1 MFFNYKNYSVHISNG
16 ITILALIAISKH
28 HFYILQRMQKSSCCY
43 NLVTFLVPLCQICV
57 FRLQTHQWCFLLCNV
72 ILFHALLFG
81 GDIVEEFLLQSS
93 PAAYSDHFVLEV
105 RERAR
110 KLDLTETRL
119 NTSQL
124 YPINTEP
131 CLHHQDLLIL
141 TLVLSSPG
149 NSSQREAVRN
159 SWANQTLVHS
169 IAVRTLFVIGSS
181 HLGAELD
188 VMREESERYGD
199 IVQFEGGVS
208 RGDWQKGHWEQVKM
222 ALRWILLFCP
232 QARFIVL
239 SEDSVYLNIPA
250 LTSYLLG
257 LRMHP
262 DDLYLGRVIHRA
274 APERDP
280 DKPHYLP
287 YKVYPDK
294 YLQDY
299 CSGPAFL
306 LSQDVVRKVY
316 VAAEDVSLPL
326 PSDVLIGLCAR
337 RAGVV
342 ATHSAR
348 FSGDRHIRYNPCC
361 YNFLFNSAGMGV
373 GMMDMA
379 WRDLGAGKGRS
390 CGMLET
396 YYSLVVCK
404 AMTYLDK
411 LSFLNNDN
419 SLG

>member
-1 MFFNYKNYSVHISNG
+1 
-16 ITILALIAISKH
+16 
-28 HFYILQRMQKSSCCY
+28 
-43 NLVTFLVPLCQICV
+43 
-57 FRLQTHQWCFLLCNV
+57 
-72 ILFHALLFG
+72 LFG

-93 PAAYSDHFVLEV
+93 PAAYTDRFVLEV

-149 NSSQREAVRN
+149 KSSQREAVRN
-159 SWANQTLVHS
+159 SWANQTTVRHV
-169 IAVRTLFVIGSS
+169 AVRTLFFLSPS
-181 HLGAELD
+181 PLGVELEM
-188 VMREESERYGD
+188 MREESARYGD

-208 RGDWQKGHWEQVKM
+208 RGDWQRGHWEQVKM
-222 ALRWILLFCP
+222 AFRWILLFCP
-232 QARFIVL
+232 QARFIAL
-239 SEDSVYLNIPA
+239 SEDSVYLNLPA

-257 LRMHP
+257 LKTHP
-262 DDLYLGRVIHRA
+262 DELYLGRVIHRA
-274 APERDP
+274 PPERDP

-287 YKVYPDK
+287 YQLYPDK
-294 YLQDY
+294 YLPDY

-326 PSDVLIGLCAR
+326 PSDVLVGLCAR

-342 ATHSAR
+342 PTHSAR

-361 YNFLFNSAGMGV
+361 YNFLFSSARMGAGMMGV
-373 GMMDMA
+373 A
-379 WRDLGAGKGRS
+379 WGDLGVEKGRS
-390 CGMLET
+390 CGMMET

-404 AMTYLDK
+404 TMTYLDE
-411 LSFLNNDN
+411 LSFLNNN
-419 SLG
+419 KSQG

>member
-1 MFFNYKNYSVHISNG
+1 MK
-16 ITILALIAISKH
+16 
-28 HFYILQRMQKSSCCY
+28 
-43 NLVTFLVPLCQICV
+43 ICLL
-57 FRLQTHQWCFLLCNV
+57 RLQTYQWCFLLCNI

-93 PAAYSDHFVLEV
+93 PAIYTDRFVLKV

-110 KLDLTETRL
+110 KLDLTETTL

-141 TLVLSSPG
+141 TVVLSSPG
-149 NSSQREAVRN
+149 NSSQREGVRN
-159 SWANQTLVHS
+159 SWANQTTVKRV
-169 IAVRTLFVIGSS
+169 AVRTLFFIGPSS
-181 HLGAELD
+181 LGAEYESI
-188 VMREESERYGD
+188 REESARNGD
-199 IVQFEGGVS
+199 IVQCECGVS
-208 RGDWQKGHWEQVKM
+208 HGDWERGHWEQVKM
-222 ALRWILLFCP
+222 VLRWILLFCP

-239 SEDSVYLNIPA
+239 SEDSVYLNLPA
-250 LTSYLLG
+250 LASYLLG
-257 LRMHP
+257 LRTHP

-274 APERDP
+274 TPERDP
-280 DKPHYLP
+280 GKPHYLP
-287 YKVYPDK
+287 YQVYPDK
-294 YLQDY
+294 YLPDY

-316 VAAEDVSLPL
+316 VAAEDVALPL
-326 PSDVLIGLCAR
+326 PLDVLIGLCAR

-348 FSGDRHIRYNPCC
+348 FSGNRHIRYNPCC
-361 YNFLFNSAGMGV
+361 YNFLFSSAGMGAGLMGV
-373 GMMDMA
+373 A
-379 WRDLGAGKGRS
+379 WRDLGEGHGKG

-396 YYSLVVCK
+396 YYSLIVCK

-411 LSFLNNDN
+411 LSFLSNDN
-419 SLG
+419 IQD

>member
-1 MFFNYKNYSVHISNG
+1 MNIMK
-16 ITILALIAISKH
+16 
-28 HFYILQRMQKSSCCY
+28 
-43 NLVTFLVPLCQICV
+43 
-57 FRLQTHQWCFLLCNV
+57 THQWCFLLCNV

-93 PAAYSDHFVLEV
+93 PAAYTDRFVLEV

-124 YPINTEP
+124 YPINAEP

-141 TLVLSSPG
+141 TVVFSSPG
-149 NSSQREAVRN
+149 NSSQREALRN
-159 SWANQTLVHS
+159 SWANQTTVQRV
-169 IAVRTLFVIGSS
+169 AVRTLFFIGPSY
-181 HLGAELD
+181 LGAEHES
-188 VMREESERYGD
+188 VREESERYCD
-199 IVQFEGGVS
+199 IVLCEGGVLQS
-208 RGDWQKGHWEQVKM
+208 DWERRHWEQVKM
-222 ALRWILLFCP
+222 ALRWILLFC
-232 QARFIVL
+232 QEARFIVL
-239 SEDSVYLNIPA
+239 SEDSVYLNLPA
-250 LTSYLLG
+250 LASYLLG
-257 LRMHP
+257 LRTHP

-280 DKPHYLP
+280 SKAHYLP
-287 YKVYPDK
+287 YQLYPDK
-294 YLQDY
+294 YLPDY

-316 VAAEDVSLPL
+316 VTAEDVALPL
-326 PSDVLIGLCAR
+326 PSDLLIGLCAR

-348 FSGDRHIRYNPCC
+348 FSGNRHIRYNPCC
-361 YNFLFNSAGMGV
+361 YNFLFSSAGMGV
-373 GMMDMA
+373 GLMGMA
-379 WRDLGAGKGRS
+379 WRDLGEVNGGG
-390 CGMLET
+390 CGMLKT

-411 LSFLNNDN
+411 LSFLSNDN
-419 SLG
+419 TQD

>member
-1 MFFNYKNYSVHISNG
+1 MK
-16 ITILALIAISKH
+16 
-28 HFYILQRMQKSSCCY
+28 
-43 NLVTFLVPLCQICV
+43 ICV

-93 PAAYSDHFVLEV
+93 PAAYTDRFVLEV

-124 YPINTEP
+124 YPINSEP

-159 SWANQTLVHS
+159 SWANQTSVHS
-169 IAVRTLFVIGSS
+169 VAVRTLFFLGSS
-181 HLGAELD
+181 HFGAELEM
-188 VMREESERYGD
+188 MREESARY
-199 IVQFEGGVS
+199 
-208 RGDWQKGHWEQVKM
+208 
-222 ALRWILLFCP
+222 
-232 QARFIVL
+232 ARFIVL
-239 SEDSVYLNIPA
+239 SEDSVYLNLPA

-257 LRMHP
+257 LRTHP

-287 YKVYPDK
+287 YQVYPEK
-294 YLQDY
+294 YLPDY

-361 YNFLFNSAGMGV
+361 YNFLFSSAGMGV
-373 GMMDMA
+373 GMVGVA

-404 AMTYLDK
+404 AMTYLDQ
-411 LSFLNNDN
+411 LSFLNNDK
-419 SLG
+419 SQG

>member
-1 MFFNYKNYSVHISNG
+1 M
-16 ITILALIAISKH
+16 LPWQL
-28 HFYILQRMQKSSCCY
+28 
-43 NLVTFLVPLCQICV
+43 ICV

-93 PAAYSDHFVLEV
+93 PAAYTDRFVLEV

-124 YPINTEP
+124 YPINSEP

-159 SWANQTLVHS
+159 SWANQTSVHS
-169 IAVRTLFVIGSS
+169 V
-181 HLGAELD
+181 
-188 VMREESERYGD
+188 
-199 IVQFEGGVS
+199 FEGGVS
-208 RGDWQKGHWEQVKM
+208 RGNWQKGHWKQVKM

-239 SEDSVYLNIPA
+239 SEDSVYLNLPA

-257 LRMHP
+257 LRTHP

-287 YKVYPDK
+287 YQVYPEK
-294 YLQDY
+294 YLPDY

-361 YNFLFNSAGMGV
+361 YNFLFSSAGMGV
-373 GMMDMA
+373 GMVGVA
-379 WRDLGAGKGRS
+379 WRDLGIS
-390 CGMLET
+390 CALCIFVAVYVLCLKSVT
-396 YYSLVVCK
+396 
-404 AMTYLDK
+404 
-411 LSFLNNDN
+411 
-419 SLG
+419 

>member
-1 MFFNYKNYSVHISNG
+1 MK
-16 ITILALIAISKH
+16 
-28 HFYILQRMQKSSCCY
+28 
-43 NLVTFLVPLCQICV
+43 ICV

-93 PAAYSDHFVLEV
+93 PAAYTDRFVLEV

-110 KLDLTETRL
+110 KLDLTEARV

-141 TLVLSSPG
+141 TVVLSSPG
-149 NSSQREAVRN
+149 NLRQREAVRN
-159 SWANQTLVHS
+159 SWANQTSVHRV
-169 IAVRTLFVIGSS
+169 AVRTLFFTGPSP
-181 HLGAELD
+181 LGAEQD
-188 VMREESERYGD
+188 RMREESARYGD
-199 IVQFEGGVS
+199 IVQFKGGVS
-208 RGDWQKGHWEQVKM
+208 SGDWQRGHWEQVKM
-222 ALRWILLFCP
+222 SLRWILLFCP
-232 QARFIVL
+232 QARFIFL
-239 SEDSVYLNIPA
+239 SEDSVYLNLPA
-250 LTSYLLG
+250 LTTYLLG
-257 LRMHP
+257 LRTNP

-274 APERDP
+274 APERNP
-280 DKPHYLP
+280 DKSYYLP
-287 YKVYPDK
+287 YQVYPDK
-294 YLQDY
+294 CLPDY

-316 VAAEDVSLPL
+316 VAAEDLSLPL

-361 YNFLFNSAGMGV
+361 YDFLFSSAGMGAELMGV
-373 GMMDMA
+373 A
-379 WRDLGAGKGRS
+379 WQDLGAGKGRG

-411 LSFLNNDN
+411 LSFLNNN
-419 SLG
+419 NTQG